1 MFAHLSSAMP
11 SMLSERAQK
20 ALLDIQD
27 NIRLALAWTG
37 EMTLDSFAEDRIVFY
52 AVTRCL
58 EIISEAS
65 RRLPPDLRQRHPH
78 IPWRDIGAAGN
89 IYRHD
94 YDGVQER
101 IVLQTVRGSL
111 AELAAAVAQELV
123 ASAGD
128 DA

>member
-1 MFAHLSSAMP
+1 
-11 SMLSERAQK
+11 MLSERARK
-20 ALLDIQD
+20 ALLDIRD
-27 NIRLALAWTG
+27 NIAFAREWTG
-37 EMTLDSFAEDRIVFY
+37 DLSHDGFAANRTVFY

-65 RRLPPDLRQRHPH
+65 RRLPPDLLRRHPSV
-78 IPWRDIGAAGN
+78 PWRNIRDAGN

-101 IVLQTVRGSL
+101 IVLETVKRSL
-111 AELAAAVAQELV
+111 DDLERAVMLELEA
-123 ASAGD
+123 